1 MTITVYPTRETFPT
15 APRAFLASRPIA
27 ATALVAVVV
36 SVAVGGIIL
45 QQLVHTPWG
54 LPGHRGLFWLAP
66 LIAARW
72 AIDRPSTALGIAAA
86 SSTGILLIDPSMGVH
101 VASLLLAGFLVDLAA
116 SASVIRRHPWI
127 MLPLAPMILLV
138 NLMNPF
144 VHNLALA
151 PLSVVLT
158 GMWFYV
164 QGHLLWGAAAG
175 IAGMGAGVLGRHG
188 LNRLHW
194 PVTRPLTA
202 PGTDP
207 SGQK

>member
-1 MTITVYPTRETFPT
+1 MTTTVYPTRETFAIT
-15 APRAFLASRPIA
+15 PRALLASRPIA
-27 ATALVAVVV
+27 ATAVVAVLI
-36 SVAVGGIIL
+36 SIAVGGIIV
-45 QQLVHTPWG
+45 QQIVHTPWG
-54 LPGHRGLFWLAP
+54 LPGHRGLLWLAP

-116 SASVIRRHPWI
+116 SVSVIRRHPWI
-127 MLPLAPMILLV
+127 MLPLAPVILLV

-144 VHNLALA
+144 VHNLAVS
-151 PLSVVLT
+151 PLFVVLS

-175 IAGMGAGVLGRHG
+175 IAGMGAGVLGRRG
-188 LNRLHW
+188 LGRLHW
-194 PVTRPLTA
+194 PGHPA
-202 PGTDP
+202 C
-207 SGQK
+207 

>member
-1 MTITVYPTRETFPT
+1 MITSVIEDRRPVDAQSRSIRIPRPTV
-15 APRAFLASRPIA
+15 
-27 ATALVAVVV
+27 ATAVVAAVVV
-36 SVAVGGIIL
+36 VAVGGIIV
-45 QQLVHTPWG
+45 QQIIHTPWG

-101 VASLLLAGFLVDLAA
+101 VASLLLAGFLVDLTA
-116 SASVIRRHPWI
+116 SAGVIRRHPWI
-127 MLPLAPMILLV
+127 MLPLAPVILLV

-144 VHNLALA
+144 VHNLALS
-151 PLSVVLT
+151 PLSVVLS

-175 IAGMGAGVLGRHG
+175 IAGMGAGLLGRHG
-188 LNRLHW
+188 LSRLHW
-194 PVTRPLTA
+194 PGHPTH
-202 PGTDP
+202 
-207 SGQK
+207 